1 MSDLVLSNIICFQT
15 QKQLTTLNNIWVVL
29 KSVLIDL
36 HARNFV
42 HAKTSLRAR
51 CVHACHCVR
60 NLLSP
65 VNYTHHIWT
74 YHTKTST
81 QMPLAQSSK
90 GAPQTLNCT
99 SLSPPSPNKSWR
111 HTSKIF
117 FNPVIPNWITSSR
130 ISKSPQTRYLKDT
143 MKTYLCYYHTLL

>member
-15 QKQLTTLNNIWVVL
+15 QKQLTTLNNIRVLL

-36 HARNFV
+36 CACNFV
-42 HAKTSLRAR
+42 HTKTSLHAC
-51 CVHACHCVR
+51 CVHAHHCVS
-60 NLLSP
+60 NLSSP

-90 GAPQTLNCT
+90 GVPQTLNCT
-99 SLSPPSPNKSWR
+99 SPSPPSPNKSRR

-117 FNPVIPNWITSSR
+117 LNPVIPDWITWSR
-130 ISKSPQTRYLKDT
+130 ISKSPQIRYLKDT
-143 MKTYLCYYHTLL
+143 MKTYLCYYHTLI